1 MASRKEEIRKEI
13 KKKNEK
19 EGLNP
24 EAVNNIVDLQDQTGE
39 DIKVED
45 FQGIYNGEV
54 IPFVQHHIQLKK
66 V

>member
-13 KKKNEK
+13 KKKNIK

-45 FQGIYNGEV
+45 FQGVYDGNV
-54 IPFVQHHIQLKK
+54 IPFSTLHILLRK

>member
-24 EAVNNIVDLQDQTGE
+24 EAVNNIE
-39 DIKVED
+39 NIIKTT
-45 FQGIYNGEV
+45 IIILNC
-54 IPFVQHHIQLKK
+54 FVSNSCFILSFKFTFI
-66 V
+66 

>member
-39 DIKVED
+39 DIIVED
-45 FQGIYNGEV
+45 FKGIYNGDV
-54 IPFVQHHIQLKK
+54 IPFST
-66 V
+66 